1 MLKLSNSLRLPLAL
15 LLLLVLN
22 ASCTQNKQTTASQN
36 GPVHPKIKKLK
47 LPNGFHA
54 EHLYGPSENEQGSWV
69 SMAFDNKGRLIAS
82 DQYGSLYRL
91 ELPPIGSDNI
101 EPKVEKLEV
110 NMGHAQGLL
119 WAFNSLYVM
128 VNNRASESFEKG
140 SGLYRLQDT
149 NNDDQ
154 FDKVTLLKGLEGAG
168 EHGPHSIVLA
178 PDGNSLFVILGNHTN
193 VPEMDA
199 YRLPPVWDEDNLFPL
214 IKDPRGHARDRTAP
228 GGYVVKVDSTG
239 QHWELFSAGYR
250 NAFDIAFNEAGDLF
264 TFDSDMEWDLGTPW
278 YRPTRICHVTSG
290 SEYGWRT
297 GSGKWSPSFPDNL
310 PALVNIGQGSP
321 TAVIHGKTAK
331 FPEKY
336 QKALY
341 AFDWSFGIIYAIH
354 LQENGASYTAEAEEF
369 LSGIPLPLTDGV
381 IGPDGA
387 LYFATGGRR
396 LESDLY
402 RVYHGDH
409 ESFQPAKSNSS
420 PKVSEEAR
428 LRRQLEAF
436 HGKGGNEA
444 IDFLWPHLKHS
455 DRYVRYAARIAL
467 EHQPVSQWQE
477 KLLKETDPV
486 IMTQGMIALA
496 RHGNKNQKARMLKSL
511 ASINYGALSG
521 SQQVDLLRAYELI
534 FYRMGMP
541 GQASKS
547 QVLAQIDTHYPA
559 GTDILNRQLSKL
571 LIHLGAPGVA
581 KRTLTLLE
589 QAEGQGSGDDSYVQS
604 SGLILRNP
612 QYGLDIAEM
621 LSKMPPGQ
629 QTYYATMLG
638 ELESGWTP
646 ALREQYF
653 QWFAT
658 AFSYAGGRS
667 YKGFIEKA
675 RTKALSHVP
684 QGQVSHYDEMSAEVL
699 QNTNVDFASV
709 ERPKGPGRNW
719 TLEEAL
725 PVVEGNL
732 NGSNFERGKNMFI
745 ATRCLSCHGM
755 RGEGR
760 NLGPDLTQLGTR
772 FGVKDMLEH
781 VIDPNKE
788 ISDQYASMIF
798 SLKDG
803 KSAIGRIANENE
815 QSYFVSQNPFAPED
829 LREIPKS
836 EVAETK
842 VSPISIMMPGL
853 INRLNEEELKDL
865 MAYLMA
871 GGNEGHAIY
880 TGQNP

>member
-1 MLKLSNSLRLPLAL
+1 MLQFFNSFRLLLIL
-15 LLLLVLN
+15 LLLMVLN
-22 ASCTQNKQTTASQN
+22 TSCNQNKQATSSQN
-36 GPVHPKIKKLK
+36 DPVHPKIEKLK
-47 LPNGFHA
+47 LPEGFCA

-91 ELPPIGSDNI
+91 ELPPIGADNLSP
-101 EPKVEKLEV
+101 EVEKLEV

-154 FDKVTLLKGLEGAG
+154 FDKVTLLKELKGAG

-178 PDGNSLFVILGNHTN
+178 PDGNSLFVIIGNHTD
-193 VPEMDA
+193 VPEMNA
-199 YRLPPVWDEDNLFPL
+199 YRVPPVWDEDNLFPL

-228 GGYVVKVDSTG
+228 GGYVVKVDSSG

-250 NAFDIAFNEAGDLF
+250 NAFDMAFNETGDLF

-310 PALVNIGQGSP
+310 PAIVNIGQGSP

-354 LQENGASYTAEAEEF
+354 LEQKGSSYSASAEEF

-387 LYFATGGRR
+387 MYFATGGRR

-402 RVYHGDH
+402 RVYHEDH
-409 ESFQPAKSNSS
+409 KSLQATVARSS
-420 PKVSEEAR
+420 PKITDANK
-428 LRRQLEAF
+428 LRRQLESY
-436 HGKGGNEA
+436 HGKTDKAALG
-444 IDFLWPHLKHS
+444 FLWAHLKHQ
-455 DRYVRYAARIAL
+455 DRFVRFAARIAL

-477 KLLKETDPV
+477 KLYEETDPV
-486 IMTQGMIALA
+486 ILTQGMIALA
-496 RHGNKNQKARMLKSL
+496 RHGQKNQSSRMLKSL
-511 ASINYGALSG
+511 ASIKYEALSQ

-541 GQASKS
+541 DRTLRS
-547 QVLAQIDTHYPA
+547 QILAQIDGQYPA
-559 GTDILNRQLSKL
+559 QTDILNRQLSKL
-571 LIHLGAPGVA
+571 LIRLEAPEVA
-581 KRTLTLLE
+581 KRTLALFE
-589 QAEGQGSGDDSYVQS
+589 EAEGKGSGDDSYDQS
-604 SGLILRNP
+604 SELILRNP

-621 LSKMPPGQ
+621 LSRMPPAQ
-629 QTYYATMLG
+629 QTYYATMLS
-638 ELESGWTP
+638 ELETGWTP
-646 ALREQYF
+646 ALRDQYF
-653 QWFAT
+653 QWFNT

-667 YKGFIEKA
+667 YKGFIDKA
-675 RTKALSHVP
+675 RTEALSHVP
-684 QGQVSHYDEMSAEVL
+684 KDQFGHYDKMSSEAL
-699 QNTNVDFASV
+699 QNKTPDFSSV
-709 ERPKGPGRNW
+709 IRPKGPGRNW
-719 TLEEAL
+719 TVEEAL
-725 PVVEGNL
+725 SVVEGNL
-732 NGSNFERGKNMFI
+732 NGRDFEQGKNMFI

-788 ISDQYASMIF
+788 ISDQYSSTVF

-803 KSAIGRIANENE
+803 KSIVGRLANENE
-815 QSYFVSQNPFAPED
+815 QSYFISQNPFAPEV

-842 VSPISIMMPGL
+842 ISPISIMMPGL

-865 MAYLMA
+865 MAYLMT
-871 GGNEGHAIY
+871 GGNKEHPIY
-880 TGQNP
+880 TGENP